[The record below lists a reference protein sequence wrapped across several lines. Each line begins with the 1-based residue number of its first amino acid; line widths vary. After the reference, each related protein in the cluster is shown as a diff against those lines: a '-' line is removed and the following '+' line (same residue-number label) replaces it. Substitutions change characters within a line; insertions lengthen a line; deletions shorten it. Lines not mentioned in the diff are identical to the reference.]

1 MMSPTSA
8 GAGPSP
14 PSCMPGKAK
23 VFDMSVKSIAVALL
37 FAIVLLGAAGGDQAV
52 KVIGD
57 AIGKAGHWVS
67 VAWDSAT
74 GENP

>member
-1 MMSPTSA
+1 
-8 GAGPSP
+8 
-14 PSCMPGKAK
+14 
-23 VFDMSVKSIAVALL
+23 MSVKSIAVALL

-74 GENP
+74 GESP